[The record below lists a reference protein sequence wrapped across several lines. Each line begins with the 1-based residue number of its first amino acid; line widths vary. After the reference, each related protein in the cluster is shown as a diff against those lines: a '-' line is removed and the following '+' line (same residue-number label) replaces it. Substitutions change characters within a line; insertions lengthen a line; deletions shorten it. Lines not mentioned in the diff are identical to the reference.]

1 MLKGD
6 MVAYN
11 VTEGTG
17 SEAEA
22 GRPRRRGWGGSG
34 DAARGTWVSIDR

>member
-17 SEAEA
+17 SSA
-22 GRPRRRGWGGSG
+22 GGGRQAKTARLGRGSG
-34 DAARGTWVSIDR
+34 DAARRRV

>member
-17 SEAEA
+17 A
-22 GRPRRRGWGGSG
+22 GRRRQAGQDG
-34 DAARGTWVSIDR
+34 AAGER

>member
-17 SEAEA
+17 SSAGEA

-34 DAARGTWVSIDR
+34 DAARGFP